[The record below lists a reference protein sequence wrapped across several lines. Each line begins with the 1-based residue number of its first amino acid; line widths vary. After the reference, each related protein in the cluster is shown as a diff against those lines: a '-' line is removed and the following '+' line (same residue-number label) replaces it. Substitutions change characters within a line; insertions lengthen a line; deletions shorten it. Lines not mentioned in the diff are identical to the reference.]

1 MYCHSFR
8 LFFSACSHWKTLF
21 TSTSD
26 SPPFFP
32 SFCLYY
38 TGWGQGGQSS
48 NSISIVRSKQHVGLF
63 QQFPQGITIPHHLLF
78 RCADLYH
85 SHAIRQDFLIGILAL
100 RHQGVKFRLPITHP
114 SSPLRSAVGSRGS
127 HRGHRRCQPHPP
139 AERQYPAVNP
149 CCCAGT
155 EAFQLVPPKGPPAE
169 VAPPPGFRPW
179 KPRCRPNTSV

>member
-26 SPPFFP
+26 FPPFSH

-48 NSISIVRSKQHVGLF
+48 NSISIVRSKQHGGLF
-63 QQFPQGITIPHHLLF
+63 QQSGKFPQGITIPHH
-78 RCADLYH
+78 
-85 SHAIRQDFLIGILAL
+85 LIGILAL

-179 KPRCRPNTSV
+179 KPRCRPNPSV